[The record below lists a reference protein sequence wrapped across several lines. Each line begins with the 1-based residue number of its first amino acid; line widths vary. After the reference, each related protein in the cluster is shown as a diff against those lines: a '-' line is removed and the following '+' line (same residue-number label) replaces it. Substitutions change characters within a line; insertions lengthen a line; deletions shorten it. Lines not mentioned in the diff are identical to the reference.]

1 MFHCSLQKKHLIYIF
16 GVPEAAVASII
27 FNVHAS
33 NMSLIATIAM
43 TIPIVT
49 ILISVIISIIHSNNI
64 NDNIIRNMR
73 IITMIIIILII
84 RIEGVCQHQQ

>member
-49 ILISVIISIIHSNNI
+49 ILISIHSNNI